1 MKKRNNGLVRAKFA
15 REVRFDVPTVP
26 FRETEN
32 TALEELKLKLL
43 RRLLEQTADVAQ
55 NTAVRRAANDAAAL
69 AWVTRFPLLVF
80 PTLLEEKAQT
90 ALVQCNRQARIK
102 QRSLDLLLEAA

>member
-1 MKKRNNGLVRAKFA
+1 MKKKNNGLVRTKFA

-26 FRETEN
+26 YRATET

-43 RRLLEQTADVAQ
+43 RQLLEQTTNVAQ

-80 PTLLEEKAQT
+80 PTLLEEKAKT
-90 ALVQCNRQARIK
+90 ALIQCKRQAGIK
-102 QRSLDLLLEAA
+102 VRSLNFLLEAA